1 VFFVYAIKSLPT
13 KQVYIGQT
21 EDIEKRLK
29 YHNSGYVKA
38 TGNRKP
44 WILLAIEGFEKRDKA
59 RWTERE
65 LKRSRGKRLK
75 WIERNKFNE

>member
-13 KQVYIGQT
+13 KQIYIGQT

-29 YHNSGYVKA
+29 YHNSRYVKS
-38 TGNRKP
+38 TKEKKP
-44 WILLAIEGFEKRDKA
+44 WILLAMEGFEDRNKA
-59 RWTERE
+59 RWIENE

-75 WIERNKFNE
+75 WIKENKINI